1 MPAQDSQGR
10 YVTPE
15 DSDSGAQVA
24 SAARTTTGTGT
35 AFDTSN
41 IDEIT
46 AALTVSAASGTPTLD
61 VSLKTSADGVVFYS
75 VGSFAQKTGVTAAE
89 TKVFSGL
96 GVLSRW
102 DWTIGGGTP
111 SLTFAI
117 VATVERD

>member
-1 MPAQDSQGR
+1 MSAQDSQGR
-10 YVTPE
+10 YINPE
-15 DSDSGAQVA
+15 DSLPGAQIA

-46 AALTVSAASGTPTLD
+46 AALTVTATSGTPTLD
-61 VSLKTSADGVVFYS
+61 VSLKTSADGTVFYS
-75 VGSFAQKTGVTAAE
+75 VGTFAQKTTTTAAE
-89 TKVFSGL
+89 TKVFTGL
-96 GVLSRW
+96 GATSRW

-111 SLTFAI
+111 SLTFDI

>member
-1 MPAQDSQGR
+1 MATQDEQGR
-10 YVTPE
+10 YIQPE
-15 DSDSGAQVA
+15 DSLAAAQIA

-46 AALTVSAASGTPTLD
+46 AALTVSAISGTPTLD

-75 VGSFAQKTGVTAAE
+75 VGTFTQKTAITAAE
-89 TKVFSGL
+89 TKVFTGL
-96 GVLSRW
+96 GNTSRW